1 MNAGQTVPVG
11 INASKVCIT
20 KIKIDKD
27 RKQLLQRKDRTSL
40 SEKGKGKYSGADID
54 MRNVD

>member
-1 MNAGQTVPVG
+1 V
-11 INASKVCIT
+11 IT

-27 RKQLLQRKDRTSL
+27 RKALLARKDRTSL

-54 MRNVD
+54 MQKVD